1 MTQKA
6 VVAKDDVDGE
16 DGVIFELNQLNNGK
30 KKNTRDLAKFCN
42 LLCNLPF
49 LPSPKIRQVN
59 YIILYFFFFLNLW
72 IYVQQVNLL
81 LRRTGGVS
89 HLSTG

>member
-49 LPSPKIRQVN
+49 LPKNRASKLHNFILSWSFIRNATFHSLHASSQHVVVP
-59 YIILYFFFFLNLW
+59 Y
-72 IYVQQVNLL
+72 
-81 LRRTGGVS
+81 
-89 HLSTG
+89 